1 MTSTPRPAPR
11 PKPKGKRQRGALLPT
26 LGILAGLVVL
36 FLILARYWTEWL
48 WFSQLGFS
56 EVIRTE
62 WVSRILLFVIAG
74 ALMGGAIW
82 LNLFL
87 AYRHRPMYVP
97 VTTQHLELDRYREAF
112 EPVRKLV
119 FIAAPILA
127 GVFAGSTISSQW
139 KTVLVALNGESFG
152 ETDPEFG
159 IDLSFYL
166 FSLPFW
172 RMLVAFGMTMLF
184 FSAVAA
190 VFTHYLYGGLQVAGP
205 GRRISK
211 AARVHLGVIA
221 GVFTLLIAANYWLD
235 RYSLLSKT
243 GDRFDGAAY
252 TDVNA
257 VLPAKAILA
266 IIGILV
272 ALLFFYTSARGTWRL
287 PAIGV
292 ALMVVSA
299 VVVGGIYP
307 AVIQQVRVS
316 PNAQQLEREYIQRN
330 IDATRAAYGLDDI
343 ETIPY
348 AARTT
353 TEAGQLREDAESTA
367 SIRLLDPSLVSRTF
381 RQLQQNK
388 QYYQFPTMLS
398 VDRYRFDDEIHDTLI
413 AVRELDLDSGSE
425 RTWVNDHTV
434 FTHGFGVVAAHGN
447 TVSNGGRP
455 SFFEHS
461 IPSEGKIGDYE
472 PRIYFSPKAPSYSVV
487 GAPEGEGPWELDYPD
502 DDAPNGMVLNTFDG
516 DGGPDIGT
524 LWHRALFAARM
535 GSQEILFSERV
546 TSDSQILYYRDP
558 IERVSK
564 VAPYLTLEGRAYP
577 AVVDSDD
584 GGPKR
589 VVWIVDGYTTSEEYP
604 YSAQEQLASA
614 VEDSLTGTS
623 QPGMGIVEA
632 TQPNNVNY
640 IRNSVKAVVD
650 AYDGS
655 VDLYAWDEEDPVLKT
670 WDNIFPTS
678 LKPISEING
687 SLMSHLR
694 YPEDMFKVQRE
705 LLTQYHV
712 TDASSFY
719 SGGDFWRTPE
729 DPTATGTEKVKQP
742 PYYMSLKMPEQEKAS
757 FSLTSSFILDTSD
770 RNVLTGYLAVNAEPG
785 DKDGEVDPDYGTM
798 RLLELP
804 RDQTAAG
811 PGQVQ
816 NDFDT
821 DAEAANELNILARGN
836 SEVMQG
842 NLLTLPVG
850 EGLLYV
856 QPVYVQASSGTQYP
870 LLRRVLVSFG
880 DTIGFAATLD
890 EALDQVFGG
899 DSGVTTPDAGQGTE
913 EGEPEDE
920 EEGGDASDRLARA
933 LVRANDAIKESN
945 EAMTEGDW
953 AAYGTA
959 QEKLNKALEDAIKA
973 EEEISGETI
982 VEEDLDGELDE
993 ELDAG
998 EDGAEVEPNEG

>member
-11 PKPKGKRQRGALLPT
+11 PGPQGKKQRGAFIPT
-26 LGILAGLVVL
+26 LAILAGIVVL

-48 WFSQLGFS
+48 WFGQLGFT

-62 WVSRILLFVIAG
+62 WVTRIVLFIVAG
-74 ALMGGAIW
+74 ALMGGVIW

-87 AYRHRPMYVP
+87 AYRNRPMYVP

-112 EPVRKLV
+112 EPVRRLV
-119 FIAAPILA
+119 FIVAPVLA
-127 GVFAGSTISSQW
+127 GLFAGSTLSAQW
-139 KTVLVALNGESFG
+139 KTVLVAFNGESFG
-152 ETDPEFG
+152 QADPEFG
-159 IDLSFYL
+159 MDLSFYL

-172 RMLVAFGMTMLF
+172 RMLVAFGMTLMF
-184 FSAVAA
+184 FSLIAA

-205 GRRISK
+205 GRRVSK
-211 AARVHLGVIA
+211 AARVHLGVLA

-266 IIGILV
+266 VIGILV

-316 PNAQQLEREYIQRN
+316 PNAQQLEREFIQRN
-330 IDATRAAYGLDDI
+330 IDATRTAYGLDKI
-343 ETIPY
+343 ESIPY
-348 AARTT
+348 AAKTT
-353 TEAGQLREDAESTA
+353 TEAGQLREDADSTA
-367 SIRLLDPSLVSRTF
+367 SIRLLDPALVSRTF

-388 QYYQFPTMLS
+388 QYYQFPEMLS
-398 VDRYRFDDEIHDTLI
+398 VDRYRFDGKIHDTLV
-413 AVRELDLDSGSE
+413 AVRELDLSSGSE

-434 FTHGFGVVAAHGN
+434 FTHGYGVVAAYGN
-447 TVSNGGRP
+447 TVATGGRP
-455 SFFEHS
+455 SFFEQS
-461 IPSEGKIGDYE
+461 IPSEGDIGDYE
-472 PRIYFSPKAPSYSVV
+472 PRIYFSPNAPSYSIV

-516 DGGPDIGT
+516 DGGPSIDSV
-524 LWHRALFAARM
+524 WKRALFAARM

-546 TSDSQILYYRDP
+546 TSESQILYSRDP

-577 AVVDSDD
+577 AVVDSEEGDL
-584 GGPKR
+584 KR
-589 VVWIVDGYTTSEEYP
+589 VVWIVDGYTTSNEYP

-614 VEDSLTGTS
+614 VRDSLTGTS

-632 TQPNNVNY
+632 TQPNHVNY

-655 VDLYAWDEEDPVLKT
+655 VELYAWDEEDPVLKT
-670 WDNIFPTS
+670 WNNIFPTS
-678 LKPISEING
+678 LKPIEEING

-705 LLTQYHV
+705 LLTRYHV
-712 TDASSFY
+712 TDATSFY

-729 DPTATGTEKVKQP
+729 DPTDNSDQNVKQP
-742 PYYMSLKMPEQEKAS
+742 PYYMSLKMPEQEQAA
-757 FSLTSSFILDTSD
+757 FSLTSSFILDTQD

-785 DKDGEVDPDYGTM
+785 DQDGVVDPDYGTM

-850 EGLLYV
+850 GGLLYV

-880 DTIGFAATLD
+880 DEIGFAGTLD

-899 DSGVTTPDAGQGTE
+899 DSGVTTPDAGMA
-913 EGEPEDE
+913 PDDE
-920 EEGGDASDRLARA
+920 IATDDEVEVDASGRLAAA
-933 LVRANDAIKESN
+933 LRRANDAILASN
-945 EAMTEGDW
+945 EAMSSGDW
-953 AAYGTA
+953 GAYGAA
-959 QEKLNKALEDAIKA
+959 QEKLTKALEDAIKA
-973 EEEISGETI
+973 EEEITGETI
-982 VEEDLDGELDE
+982 VEEELADELLGEPAEGDLGE
-993 ELDAG
+993 AP
-998 EDGAEVEPNEG
+998 AEG